1 MHLIYVFDAYCG
13 WSYGFTDTLGAIARR
28 HPELEVTVV
37 SGGLFTGNGVR
48 PIREFG
54 SVRDINARISD
65 STGVEFGSAYEDLV
79 TEGSFAMDSADA
91 ARGVAALRA
100 LSAPS
105 GMPSMIRTLHEAFFI
120 HGLSLSDP
128 QTIGGGGGGVA
139 ARKGLDPDEA
149 RRGYLSPASETA
161 AREDLAMAAQL
172 GVSGFPTLLV
182 ADGQRSVVLGA
193 GAASS
198 DDIERRLEHAR
209 AALTAAS
216 SSHAADDGVPASGR
230 Y

>member
-13 WSYGFTDTLGAIARR
+13 WSYGFSDTLGAIVRR
-28 HPELEVTVV
+28 HPELEVAVV
-37 SGGLFTGNGVR
+37 SGGLFTGDGVR

-65 STGVEFGSAYEDLV
+65 STGVEFGGAYEDLV
-79 TEGSFAMDSADA
+79 MEGSFAMDSSDA

-105 GMPSMIRTLHEAFFI
+105 GMPSVIRTLHEAFFI

-128 QTIGGGGGGVA
+128 QTIAWVA
-139 ARKGLDPDEA
+139 AREGLDPDEA

-161 AREDLAMAAQL
+161 AREDLAMAAEL

-182 ADGQRSVVLGA
+182 ADRQRSVVLGA
-193 GAASS
+193 GAASG

-209 AALTAAS
+209 TALTAAA
-216 SSHAADDGVPASGR
+216 SSHTAADGVPASGR
-230 Y
+230 D